1 MNQTQIDNQCTRLPF
16 LNSSFS
22 VDTLTYACVQ
32 ATGAEGRLGEG
43 VRAVRG
49 EGESVSVV
57 TVHGVLV

>member
-22 VDTLTYACVQ
+22 VDTLTYACMQ

-49 EGESVSVV
+49 EEKV
-57 TVHGVLV
+57 